1 MLRYFLSNVM
11 IKLIKIHHIIDV
23 NFKCIVFHNYEEN
36 SLRLDYEL
44 SKKKLATRDYK
55 IHSRRFFSYD

>member
-1 MLRYFLSNVM
+1 M